1 MPVGKMKNDI
11 TAAGLVLAYV
21 PIKNIGISSFNSI
34 EKVNLVHPIPT
45 QSVRA

>member
-1 MPVGKMKNDI
+1 MKNDI

-21 PIKNIGISSFNSI
+21 PIKILASSPSIGN
-34 EKVNLVHPIPT
+34 VNLIHSIPT